1 MELNHH
7 ARVQGDIK
15 DLLRKYTD
23 IRLPA
28 KGLNLCIYRTL
39 DYLTDMFD
47 MLTFD
52 GSDEEKPMGIIAG
65 SYPSFIGN
73 VTLYTLLL
81 VVVVRI

>member
-23 IRLPA
+23 IRLPV
-28 KGLNLCIYRTL
+28 KDL
-39 DYLTDMFD
+39 DLGNYQMLGYLTDVFD

-52 GSDEEKPMGIIAG
+52 GSEEEKPMGVIAG
-65 SYPSFIGN
+65 SYRSYIGN
-73 VTLYTLLL
+73 LQNIFFFLST
-81 VVVVRI
+81 